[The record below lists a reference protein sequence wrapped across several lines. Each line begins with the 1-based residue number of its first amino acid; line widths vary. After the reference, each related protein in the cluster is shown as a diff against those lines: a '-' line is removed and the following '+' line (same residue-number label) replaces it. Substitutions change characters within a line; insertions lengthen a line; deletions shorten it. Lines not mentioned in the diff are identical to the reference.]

1 MESGVGLP
9 WLCVATYRHKSQQLF
24 HQTRKNAGRA
34 ICWEE
39 WQLHTKKKKRN
50 KKKTKNKLQLLLVV
64 VIVGQTPA
72 SATDRPA
79 GPWEGFHATPGGTVN
94 YPTRYSNICFCASA
108 EQTRQFKTYQGIT
121 MQQLN
126 MTLIFP
132 LLTHE
137 VLNFIVQAFH
147 QREAR
152 LVFDKVLSERF

>member
-9 WLCVATYRHKSQQLF
+9 WLWVATYRHKSQQLF
-24 HQTRKNAGRA
+24 HQPPVRMQAELYVEKNDN
-34 ICWEE
+34 CT
-39 WQLHTKKKKRN
+39 LKKKKTQ
-50 KKKTKNKLQLLLVV
+50 KKTKNKLQLLLVV

-121 MQQLN
+121 TQQLN

-132 LLTHE
+132 PSHTRGAKLHCA
-137 VLNFIVQAFH
+137 AFH